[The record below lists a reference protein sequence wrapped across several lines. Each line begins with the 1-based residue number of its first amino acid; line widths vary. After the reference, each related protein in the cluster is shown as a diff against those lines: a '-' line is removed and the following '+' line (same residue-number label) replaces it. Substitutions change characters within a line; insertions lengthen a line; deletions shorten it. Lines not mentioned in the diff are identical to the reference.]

1 MFIPFNPKTQTI
13 TYIPAFPDPRYQ
25 ADWIKPQ
32 PIETSRI
39 LVEGLPITKIHPS
52 GSVKQPEAMR
62 PEDV

>member
-1 MFIPFNPKTQTI
+1 MFIPFDPKAQKI
-13 TYIPAFPDPRYQ
+13 TLVPPLPDPRYH
-25 ADWIKPQ
+25 AHWIHPT